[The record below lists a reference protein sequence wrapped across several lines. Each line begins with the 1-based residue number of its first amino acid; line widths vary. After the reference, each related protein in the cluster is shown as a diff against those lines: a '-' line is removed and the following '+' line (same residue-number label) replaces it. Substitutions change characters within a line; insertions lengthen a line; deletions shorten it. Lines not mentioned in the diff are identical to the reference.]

1 MNDKSGSKLQA
12 SNMARN
18 HVISKSEEGFSH
30 QNLCMLKWEMCW
42 NLQCSVGLC
51 CIPRLCVADGAP
63 DAAVFFSRRIR
74 HFLNYVSELMSCTHS
89 HTHTHMLIHTPVP
102 VGTSDRQSILSPP
115 GLLTACYIHQR
126 EREKY
131 MNCTVYSRTQRPCK
145 TVCDYHCLSLII
157 LIWKVYYHII
167 RTPPVVYGMC
177 TECSMHICEILIF
190 FLFFFFSD

>member
-1 MNDKSGSKLQA
+1 MCVVKVKWRSVLCWHGVAWVRMNDKSGSKLQA

-30 QNLCMLKWEMCW
+30 QNLSMLKWEMRW
-42 NLQCSVGLC
+42 NSQCSVGLC
-51 CIPRLCVADGAP
+51 CIPRLRVADGAP

-89 HTHTHMLIHTPVP
+89 HTHTCTLIHTPVP

-126 EREKY
+126 ERERERAIHELYRVFK
-131 MNCTVYSRTQRPCK
+131 
-145 TVCDYHCLSLII
+145 D
-157 LIWKVYYHII
+157 
-167 RTPPVVYGMC
+167 
-177 TECSMHICEILIF
+177 TETM
-190 FLFFFFSD
+190 